1 MFFAKNNFLK
11 VLGIVSVLSLSL
23 TTTTAPSVFAAEG
36 GVCSGY
42 TLHNTCGG
50 QKTADGLECTCAVGY
65 RCLAP
70 SLSCYCQ
77 KDDTCGVA
85 TDVCDA
91 AHEGQCGVAGGC
103 GKTTTVCKKTVAAVS
118 GGSPVY
124 NYDCVYDYSSPCACV
139 LGQTCPDDGI
149 HQCLPTGGCWA
160 PTPTS
165 TGDYTS
171 GEWVYNEPE
180 YKGPIITDIA
190 GLLAPVFK
198 ILFYAGIFIGIL
210 GIIYS
215 GYLLIASEGDPGRAK
230 EGKDQF
236 TAAILGT
243 LFVLLSVLIL
253 RVIINNILGVTN
265 SGL

>member
-1 MFFAKNNFLK
+1 MFLAKNKFFK
-11 VLGIVSVLSLSL
+11 VLGVASFLFLFLRI
-23 TTTTAPSVFAAEG
+23 TAASPVFAAEG

-50 QKTADGLECTCAVGY
+50 QKTSDGLECTCAVGY

-85 TDVCDA
+85 TNICDA
-91 AHEGQCGVAGGC
+91 AHENMCGVAGGC
-103 GKTTTVCKKTVAAVS
+103 GKTTTVCKKVINTVS
-118 GGSPVY
+118 GGY
-124 NYDCVYDYSSPCACV
+124 NYDCVYDSSANCACV
-139 LGQTCPDDGI
+139 LGETCPDDGI
-149 HQCLPTGGCWA
+149 HQCLSTGSCWA

-171 GEWVYNEPE
+171 GDWVYNEPP

-198 ILFYAGIFIGIL
+198 ILFYTGIFVGIL

-243 LFVLLSVLIL
+243 LFVLLSVFIL
-253 RVIINNILGVTN
+253 RVIINNILGVTT